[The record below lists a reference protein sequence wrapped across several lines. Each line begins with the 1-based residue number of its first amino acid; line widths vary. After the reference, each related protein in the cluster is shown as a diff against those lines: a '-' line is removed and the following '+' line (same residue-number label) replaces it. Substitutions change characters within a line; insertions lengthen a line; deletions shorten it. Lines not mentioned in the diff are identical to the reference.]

1 MTVAR
6 VATGL
11 DVLVAEGFA
20 SLRGR
25 KVGAIANPTSVDA
38 RLRHLADLLH
48 AAPGVALVALFGPEH
63 GVRADAQDMIG
74 VGPSVDSRTG
84 VPVHSL
90 YGSDLAS
97 LRPLPG
103 QLDGLNTLVFDVQ
116 DVGSRYYTFA
126 ATMLYAMEAAA
137 GRGIEFVVLDRPNP
151 IGGVLVEGPTIRAG
165 YGSFV
170 GPHPA
175 PNRHGLT
182 VGELARMFRAERRID
197 VDLRVIP
204 CRGWARAMSW
214 HETGLP
220 WVMPSPNM
228 PTPETALVYPGGC
241 LIEGTNLSE
250 GRGTTRPFELWGAPW
265 IDPYLPLGGT
275 PPEGVMLR
283 PCAFRPMFHKHAAQA
298 CLGLQPHVT
307 DPSTFRPL
315 MLYTRLLAWA
325 RAQDPDRFQWRTE
338 AYEFIS
344 EPVAIDLLY
353 GSSREREFIESGS
366 SDWGDLQALWA
377 ADEAEFRGRRAEFLL
392 YPADDTR
399 IRGPMNDQPPLLRIE
414 GAVDRPLSL
423 TWDTL
428 RGLPAA
434 DQVEDLA
441 RFNPKRPGDG
451 VRLESLLRLSGV
463 RPEADYLTLHADDD
477 DFHVSVPLDAVR
489 GQGIV
494 VYRRGEDPLSPDRG
508 GPIRFLIPDPAACH
522 TAELDDCANVKYLS
536 RIELSAHKGRDNR
549 PAGDAE
555 HEALHAREPKA

>member
-1 MTVAR
+1 MSTPR

-11 DVLVAEGFA
+11 DVLVAEGFD

-25 KVGAIANPTSVDA
+25 TVGVIANPTSVDA
-38 RLRHLADLLH
+38 RLRHLADLLN
-48 AAPGVALVALFGPEH
+48 AAPELSLAALFGPEH

-74 VGPSVDSRTG
+74 VDSAVDSRTG

-90 YGSDLAS
+90 YGTDLAS
-97 LRPLPG
+97 LSPAPR
-103 QLDGLNTLVFDVQ
+103 QLDGLDTLVFDVQ

-151 IGGVLVEGPTIRAG
+151 IGGVLVEGPTIQAG
-165 YGSFV
+165 FHSFV
-170 GPHPA
+170 GPHPM
-175 PNRHGLT
+175 PNRHGMT
-182 VGELARMFRAERRID
+182 VGELAGMFKAERSID
-197 VDLRVIP
+197 VNLRVVP
-204 CRGWARAMSW
+204 CRGWAREMSW
-214 HETGLP
+214 DETGLP

-228 PTPETALVYPGGC
+228 PTPETALIYPGGC

-265 IDPYLPLGGT
+265 IDPYVPLDGP
-275 PPEGVMLR
+275 PPEGVLLR
-283 PCAFRPMFHKHAAQA
+283 PCAFRPMFHKHAAQG
-298 CLGLQPHVT
+298 CRGLQPHVT

-325 RAQDPDRFQWRTE
+325 RAQDPGRFAWRTE
-338 AYEFIS
+338 VYEFVTD
-344 EPVAIDLLY
+344 PVAIDLLY
-353 GSSREREFIESGS
+353 GSSRERKFIESGS
-366 SDWGDLQALWA
+366 SEWSDLQALWA
-377 ADEAEFRGRRAEFLL
+377 ADEAEFLGRRAEFLL
-392 YPADDTR
+392 YPADTTR
-399 IRGPMNDQPPLLRIE
+399 TQVLMSDREPLLRIE
-414 GAVDRPLSL
+414 GAVDRPLAL
-423 TWDTL
+423 TWNDL
-428 RGLPAA
+428 RGMPAA

-451 VRLESLLRLSGV
+451 VTLESLLGLCGV
-463 RPEADYLTLHADDD
+463 RPEANYLTLHADED

-494 VYRRGEDPLSPDRG
+494 VYRRGEDPLSEDRG

-536 RIELSAHKGRDNR
+536 RIELSVDKGRDNR